1 MHKGPGGVGM
11 TGVFARET
19 PPSLRLKSTCAIV
32 ALLQRLTGKS
42 LTGYPRMIGTER
54 LQRALHV
61 IGSSQYV
68 ANGMGALSCNLISP
82 SGGGKTELI
91 LSRLPVGAQV
101 ENDVTYLTLIHL
113 MKQEKPPTY
122 LVVPDLNMVI
132 SHKPAVAELTMAM
145 LLALTGEG
153 VTDLNPGLQNE
164 VKIRMARTKKTGL
177 RMGLITGITP
187 TMFASKRG
195 KWRSTG
201 LLRRLI
207 PLNYAYTKMTQNK
220 IQRSI
225 ASGTGA
231 TDQLR
236 YGHVKLTPSKRRPVE
251 IPLPIAEQIRELSEQ
266 VTLQMQWRGKDR
278 NTIQAIEY
286 PFDPHKALRQMARSA
301 AVLADRGTV
310 TYDDYREVENIAAFM
325 RLDHPVEL

>member
-1 MHKGPGGVGM
+1 
-11 TGVFARET
+11 
-19 PPSLRLKSTCAIV
+19 
-32 ALLQRLTGKS
+32 
-42 LTGYPRMIGTER
+42 MIGTER
-54 LQRALHV
+54 LQSALHV
-61 IGSSQYV
+61 IGASQYV
-68 ANGMGALSCNLISP
+68 QNGMGALSCNLISP

-101 ENDVTYLTLIHL
+101 ENDVTYMTLIHL
-113 MKQEKPPTY
+113 MKREKPPSY

-164 VKIRMARTKKTGL
+164 VKIKMARTKKTGL

-187 TMFASKRG
+187 QMFASKRG

-207 PLNYAYTKMTQNK
+207 PLNYAYTKMTQNR

-231 TDQLR
+231 TDELR
-236 YGHVKLTPSKRRPVE
+236 YNHAPIAAVKRRAVE
-251 IPLPIAEQIRELSEQ
+251 IPEPIAEQLRELSEQ
-266 VTLQMQWRGKDR
+266 VTAQLQWRGKDR
-278 NTIQAIEY
+278 NVISAIEY
-286 PFDPHKALRQMARSA
+286 PFDPHKALRQLARSA
-301 AVLADRGTV
+301 AVLADRALV
-310 TYDDYREVENIAAFM
+310 NQDDYERAADIAAFM

>member
-1 MHKGPGGVGM
+1 V
-11 TGVFARET
+11 
-19 PPSLRLKSTCAIV
+19 
-32 ALLQRLTGKS
+32 
-42 LTGYPRMIGTER
+42 IGAER

-61 IGSSQYV
+61 IGTSQYV
-68 ANGMGALSCNLISP
+68 ENGMGALSCNLISP

-101 ENDVTYLTLIHL
+101 ENDVTYMTLIHL
-113 MKQEKPPTY
+113 MKQQKPPSY

-164 VKIRMARTKKTGL
+164 VKIKMARTKKTGL
-177 RMGLITGITP
+177 RIGLITGITP
-187 TMFASKRG
+187 QMFASKRG

-207 PLNYAYTKMTQNK
+207 PLNYCYTKLTQNK
-220 IQRSI
+220 IQRAISSDI
-225 ASGTGA
+225 GA
-231 TDQLR
+231 DALNYNHAKIHAVR
-236 YGHVKLTPSKRRPVE
+236 RRHVTIEPDA
-251 IPLPIAEQIRELSEQ
+251 AEYIRELSEQ
-266 VTLQMQWRGKDR
+266 VTYQLAWRGKDR
-278 NTIQAIEY
+278 SIVHAIDY
-286 PFDPHKALRQMARSA
+286 PFDPHKALRQIARSA
-301 AVLADRGTV
+301 AALSDRSIV
-310 TYDDYREVENIAAFM
+310 NEDDLIDVKNIAAFM